1 MSRIFYKI
9 TMADKK
15 VWFAS
20 GMDLGGPEKSLA
32 VVQKAAEKKG
42 VGATY
47 ELATQKEYQAHRSWA
62 QGMKVLQELK
72 ART

>member
-1 MSRIFYKI
+1 
-9 TMADKK
+9 MADKE

-32 VVQKAAEKKG
+32 VVQKAAEEKG

-47 ELATQKEYQAHRSWA
+47 ELATQKEYQAYRSWV
-62 QGMKVLQELK
+62 QGMKALP
-72 ART
+72 